1 MDSLELANN
10 AFLSM
15 GKKPLD
21 ESLVIPVDGYEEQ
34 EDAKDRGKKRFYG
47 FRLNELQLLLDL
59 DVRSEVINDA
69 VITPLP
75 LMPSY
80 ITGLCNVRGNLV
92 PVYDMHEKLELK
104 NTSPM
109 LGKKKILVLGESE
122 NMAGVEIQDMVV
134 SLEFDEQDI
143 QRELF
148 SDNELLNKCI
158 SYSYQQN
165 GSNWFGFD
173 YEKLFNIID

>member
-1 MDSLELANN
+1 MENANPARS

-15 GKKPLD
+15 GKKSLD
-21 ESLVIPVDGYEEQ
+21 ESLVIPLDGYAGQ
-34 EDAKDRGKKRFYG
+34 DDDTDRGKKRFYG
-47 FRLNELQLLLDL
+47 FRLHDIQLLLDA

-75 LMPSY
+75 LMPSF

-92 PVYDMHEKLELK
+92 PVYDMYEKLGLSK
-104 NTSPM
+104 PLLDSN
-109 LGKKKILVLGESE
+109 KKKILVLDENE
-122 NMAGVEIQDMVV
+122 NMAGIEIQDLVI

-143 QRELF
+143 QREVF
-148 SDNELLNKCI
+148 SGNQQLNQCI

-165 GSNWFGFD
+165 GSNWFGFE
-173 YEKLFNIID
+173 YKKLFNMVD